1 MDYPGRLIAGKYEL
15 VSIAGQGGMAV
26 VWKALS
32 RGAGSF
38 RKWVAV
44 KRIVAAKKSDRHFL
58 QMFEEEA
65 RLGAELAHPNI
76 VQILDFGRD
85 EEEEPYLVMEW
96 IEGVD
101 LYQWIRSFERVRER
115 TPWPVV
121 VGIGI
126 EVLRALNAAHE
137 RIGRDGQPAPVYH
150 RDISP
155 SNILLDYRGIVKLS
169 DFGLARAM
177 DRAAMTQPN
186 VFKGKLAYCAPEL
199 TRGAKPSVQ
208 SDLFGLGVVLWE
220 SLAQRRLFSGANDI
234 EVLLAI
240 RKSQIP
246 AISNIRPDV
255 PALLDAIIAKATAAH
270 PFQRFASARE
280 MGKNLSAVLQSH
292 ATLFDVEMLGNSV
305 RLAMARL
312 GKSIEAEGVALK
324 DGLPQANE
332 EEVLSV
338 TSEMVQEVENESEG
352 AAQRETRQGIPL
364 RGLWRTEE
372 GSSVIGPDFA
382 QNDPKKIDG

>member
-1 MDYPGRLIAGKYEL
+1 
-15 VSIAGQGGMAV
+15 
-26 VWKALS
+26 
-32 RGAGSF
+32 
-38 RKWVAV
+38 
-44 KRIVAAKKSDRHFL
+44 
-58 QMFEEEA
+58 
-65 RLGAELAHPNI
+65 
-76 VQILDFGRD
+76 
-85 EEEEPYLVMEW
+85 
-96 IEGVD
+96 
-101 LYQWIRSFERVRER
+101 
-115 TPWPVV
+115 
-121 VGIGI
+121 
-126 EVLRALNAAHE
+126 
-137 RIGRDGQPAPVYH
+137 
-150 RDISP
+150 
-155 SNILLDYRGIVKLS
+155 
-169 DFGLARAM
+169 
-177 DRAAMTQPN
+177 
-186 VFKGKLAYCAPEL
+186 
-199 TRGAKPSVQ
+199 
-208 SDLFGLGVVLWE
+208 
-220 SLAQRRLFSGANDI
+220 ANDI

-240 RKSQIP
+240 RKGQIP
-246 AISNIRPDV
+246 AISTIRPDV
-255 PALLDAIIAKATAAH
+255 PASLDAIIAKATAAH